1 MNRIFLPKN
10 CWNRSEEN
18 KKAELP
24 QIKNFMMFSE
34 MKSIQ
39 KRFEETNLK
48 NETGVFFF
56 WMNKD
61 LPEYVKME
69 IRFL

>member
-1 MNRIFLPKN
+1 
-10 CWNRSEEN
+10 
-18 KKAELP
+18 
-24 QIKNFMMFSE
+24 MFSE